1 MRWSNPLREESPMLL
16 IRLPTA
22 DPAHDH
28 DEART
33 CARIIGEEA
42 TGLYPG
48 QPWGVVEPY
57 MADEWCVAKG
67 RSRLTWPEVRNE
79 AHAAWQLARLERE
92 GRLQDNAPLYDSVAA

>member
-1 MRWSNPLREESPMLL
+1 MLL
-16 IRLPTA
+16 IRLPFA
-22 DPAHDH
+22 GPAHDQ

-48 QPWGVVEPY
+48 QPWGVVERY

-67 RSRLTWPEVRNE
+67 RSRLTWADVRND
-79 AHAAWQLARLERE
+79 AHAAWQLARLQRE
-92 GRLQDNAPLYDSVAA
+92 SRQRDNAPLYDFVAA